1 MPLIVGNAEIRQ
13 LWPPAVLGGNSLR
26 PLAFYSFAVNH
37 AISGYDVWSYHALSL
52 AVHVAAALALFGFA
66 RGALRLPRVGLGDE
80 PASATAVAVALLW
93 AVHPLNTQAVNYIV
107 QRAEAMA
114 GLASIAALHCLVRA
128 VTAVDGGRRWQVATV
143 LASYAALGC
152 KEVAFTL
159 PLTLYLFDVLV
170 VTGSFSAPLRRRTGL
185 YVALVAPF
193 VLVPLVWLAVAPWR
207 LGTLR
212 AAPDAGSSL
221 EYAWSQGA
229 VISGYLRRVLWPSG
243 LNLDHAWD
251 PGQHRTGTI
260 AGAVLVGG
268 ALVVVAESVR
278 RRAPAG
284 WLGASFFLFLAP
296 SSSFHPLADR
306 MVEHRMYLAA
316 IPCVTAAV
324 LFARAALRRIEDPD
338 GRRLVGAAAFAI
350 AAAGLGAATFV
361 RNADYS
367 SAERMWTDV
376 VAKAPHNA
384 RGHYNL
390 GCALLEAGGAENEER
405 ALACFRETLRL
416 RPDHT
421 GAHNNAGT
429 VLFKRGRHEEAASHF
444 RDGLGSGDPPFQSL
458 RNYGSALI
466 EIKRL
471 DEAASVLRRA
481 ESLRGDRPADAATAA
496 RLARDIGFCLAAS
509 GAPGEALRHLRRAVE
524 LDPGLTVA
532 WRDLAALHGRLGD
545 RAAAIDAW
553 IAAIAADPASVTA
566 RVEAVAFCVDPTNRA
581 AAREHLESL
590 VRRSPP
596 DPEAGRL
603 LEFVRRAR

>member
-1 MPLIVGNAEIRQ
+1 M
-13 LWPPAVLGGNSLR
+13 
-26 PLAFYSFAVNH
+26 NH

-66 RGALRLPRVGLGDE
+66 RSALRLPRVGFGDE
-80 PASATAVAVALLW
+80 SASATAFAVALLW
-93 AVHPLNTQAVNYIV
+93 ALHPLNTQTVNYIV

-128 VTAVDGGRRWQVATV
+128 ATAVDGGRRWQVATV
-143 LASYAALGC
+143 LATYTALGC

-159 PLTLYLFDVLV
+159 PLTLYLFDALV

-207 LGTLR
+207 LGALR
-212 AAPDAGSSL
+212 AASDAGSSL
-221 EYAWSQGA
+221 DYAWSQGG
-229 VISGYLRRVLWPSG
+229 VIAGYLRRVLWPSG

-251 PGQHRTGTI
+251 PEQHRTETI
-260 AGAVLVGG
+260 AGAVLVAG

-324 LFARAALRRIEDPD
+324 LIVRAAMRNIKSPARR
-338 GRRLVGAAAFAI
+338 RFLAAAI
-350 AAAGLGAATFV
+350 ATSAAGLGAATFA
-361 RNADYS
+361 RNADYA

-444 RDGLGSGDPPFQSL
+444 REGLGSGDPPFQSL

-466 EIKRL
+466 ETARL
-471 DEAASVLRRA
+471 DEAASVLLRA
-481 ESLRGDRPADAATAA
+481 ESLLRDRPADAATAA

-532 WRDLAALHGRLGD
+532 WRDLAALHRRLGD

-553 IAAIAADPASVTA
+553 LAAIGADPASATA
-566 RVEAVAFCVDPTNRA
+566 RVEVIAFCVDPANRA

-590 VRRSPP
+590 VRRAPP
-596 DPEAGRL
+596 DPEAVRL